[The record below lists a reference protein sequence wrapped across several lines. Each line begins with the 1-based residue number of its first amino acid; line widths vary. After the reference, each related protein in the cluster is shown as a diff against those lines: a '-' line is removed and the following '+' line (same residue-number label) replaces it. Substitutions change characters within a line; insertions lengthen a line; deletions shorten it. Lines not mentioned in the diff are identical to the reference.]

1 MAEKL
6 IVRIGSNTAG
16 FESGLRKAGNVA
28 TKWAK
33 RVTIAFTGVLTV
45 SALIGSKF
53 EQSLKLAGAIAG
65 ATGKDFAALEKE
77 ARKLGKTTAFT
88 ATQAAEGMT
97 NLARTG
103 LKTEEIIRT
112 TGVALEFAGAHAT
125 DLGQS
130 TQILAA
136 AMNVFELDASEARRV
151 ADTFTFA
158 LDNSLLTID
167 KLREGMKNAA
177 VMGAVLDKSVEE
189 TTTALAAFVNMGLEG
204 SRAGMQYRMAM
215 QNMLKQTPRVTKA
228 LGELGL
234 TFSDVNPKTLSFG
247 EMLDFISKKIPQTA
261 DSTKTFIA
269 LFGRAGTFMELLAK
283 KTRNATFDFEAFVK
297 GMKKSQEEAG
307 ITARRYAD
315 MMDTFRGQW
324 KILWSAIQELGISIF
339 MVYKDQG
346 KAIFQFLAD
355 RIVSLAD
362 FISENGNKIMI
373 GILEFFRNLIGA
385 SLKVSRQLFDTFS
398 GTFRLII
405 KAQGEVAAAFVFMWM
420 EIKRVF
426 FSGEFSQSFKD
437 HIIEPLKISATWIKD
452 KLTTALD
459 FYIKKLKETTLLN
472 KKNAKSLKEQSKAG
486 TEAANKMRKAFEKYA
501 DAVVGP
507 NGVFEKVT
515 KKGKKLQGTL
525 SDQIV
530 MLKEKEVER
539 IFQLDVLRLQ
549 EAARTSAKIREVSKD
564 TTKDVVD
571 DVEEQKD
578 TFLNFFS
585 GLKFGFKELT
595 EKQQTWA
602 SKGRRS
608 AKEFATDASDSLA
621 SFINPLKDDF
631 LSLASLWDSMLDSMV
646 GSLTTA
652 VADMVVQWGLG
663 AAKAAASQ
671 LYGAAAGF
679 LTDIALDYFSY
690 EKGAWNVQS
699 DQIAAL
705 HKGEMVLPKKMATQ
719 FREQSDGTGTGFP
732 GFAGGGDRP
741 PSRAITDA
749 AKRQGAKAL
758 GKTLMGGNPML
769 AARAGIIGF
778 ATDAIQREI
787 GLDTPAG
794 QFGRSAVN
802 VSAIVA
808 SLAGILSLG
817 PLAPVAIPGAGLLG
831 AYVADRGLQG
841 TLNAAVMSY
850 ADRQFNQ
857 AMTGARG
864 SRVGALSL
872 TAKGRAAGLGRGGFG
887 IGMGGGGGPEGM
899 GGGMGA
905 EEGMGGMTARGGW
918 AHGPESGYKQTLH
931 GSEYILNEDQF
942 KAVRELN
949 AGGGKGQTIRI
960 GSLIKIE
967 GNLIADQATFDDFIV
982 KINDAL
988 FKFAE
993 MGY

>member
-33 RVTIAFTGVLTV
+33 RMTIAFTGVLTV

-77 ARKLGKTTAFT
+77 ARRLGKTTAFT

-608 AKEFATDASDSLA
+608 AKEFAQDASSSFAD
-621 SFINPLKDDF
+621 FINPLKDDF
-631 LSLASLWDSMLDSMV
+631 LSLESLWDAMLESMV
-646 GSLTTA
+646 GSLTKA
-652 VADMVVQWGLG
+652 VADMAVQWALQEVVKPAVGFAAG
-663 AAKAAASQ
+663 AAGAAGSWLINAAS
-671 LYGAAAGF
+671 
-679 LTDIALDYFSY
+679 DYFNYKS
-690 EKGAWNVQS
+690 GAWEIKK
-699 DQIAAL
+699 DQIAGL
-705 HKGEMVLPKKMATQ
+705 HKGELVLPKSLADQ
-719 FREQSDGTGTGFP
+719 FRGDGSGYRADPITGTGQVY
-732 GFAGGGDRP
+732 G
-741 PSRAITDA
+741 
-749 AKRQGAKAL
+749 
-758 GKTLMGGNPML
+758 
-769 AARAGIIGF
+769 
-778 ATDAIQREI
+778 
-787 GLDTPAG
+787 
-794 QFGRSAVN
+794 
-802 VSAIVA
+802 
-808 SLAGILSLG
+808 
-817 PLAPVAIPGAGLLG
+817 LAPSLQAGVVGAIPGALL
-831 AYVADRGLQG
+831 Q
-841 TLNAAVMSY
+841 S
-850 ADRQFNQ
+850 
-857 AMTGARG
+857 AMI
-864 SRVGALSL
+864 
-872 TAKGRAAGLGRGGFG
+872 TAKGGIFGFGKEAILQNMGWTSKTARKAYTGAAVLSRFMPPGISDIFQVAAAAAGERLADWRNTRQFEEILDFWEDMGVSRAKAKARAAAASAGAEGFAPGFTDISPGQGWRGELGGEGGF
-887 IGMGGGGGPEGM
+887 GGGGGIS
-899 GGGMGA
+899 GGEFGG
-905 EEGMGGMTARGGW
+905 GMGGMTARGGW

-960 GSLIKIE
+960 GSLVKIE
-967 GNLIADQATFDDFIV
+967 GNLIADQATFDDFLV
-982 KINDAL
+982 KINDGL
-988 FKFAE
+988 FKLAE
-993 MGY
+993 MGF